1 MKGMKRGAI
10 IRKTVT
16 TTVRVARAQ
25 KISNLYRKINKIFV
39 CLCSNLKLSV
49 RQRFIFNFFMNEIL
63 NHDVISNTY
72 IAKFNTQTRICIYL
86 SYVITCND
94 VVLSLIAKVE
104 EKS

>member
-25 KISNLYRKINKIFV
+25 KISNLYRKINKICV
-39 CLCSNLKLSV
+39 YLCSNLKLSV
-49 RQRFIFNFFMNEIL
+49 RQRFILNFFMNEIL

-72 IAKFNTQTRICIYL
+72 IAKFIPRQEFAFISNL
-86 SYVITCND
+86 M
-94 VVLSLIAKVE
+94 L
-104 EKS
+104 